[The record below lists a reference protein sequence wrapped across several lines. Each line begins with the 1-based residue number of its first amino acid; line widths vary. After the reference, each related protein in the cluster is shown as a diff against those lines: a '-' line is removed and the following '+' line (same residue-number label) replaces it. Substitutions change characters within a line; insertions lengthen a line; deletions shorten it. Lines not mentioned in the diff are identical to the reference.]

1 MIIHHHRRGSAALV
15 CAAAA
20 GVLLIVGAVAP
31 IVIAQSQIP
40 SAWNGVYSAE
50 QAKRGEAL
58 YRQACGNCHGATLA
72 GGVRAPAVGGPAFVP
87 RWSNRPL
94 SELLDYMQ
102 AQMPVNSPGGF
113 TRHQNADI
121 LAYLLQKSG
130 ATEGTKDVWFDG
142 PEGKAP
148 LRHSADYGKVATVST
163 KRAEPF
169 YTLVQAERG
178 RILFSRRCGYCHAA
192 DPKLS
197 TPKDLVSPMPATF
210 AGHFIERVVND
221 KVVYPNAL
229 ALFSKLQSMPGTNT
243 KSISDQERVDI
254 IAYILQA
261 NGLPA
266 GEEELPTNTDAMRL
280 MMLNE
285 PGFERIF
292 NGKDFSGWNIF
303 LGYQCQ
309 PGPAGCGKHEPG
321 DVLRVENETI
331 VCECNVHGYIY
342 TDKKYRN
349 FTLRLDTRYER
360 PAYYAPEDDD
370 ELYSG
375 GSGYLIH
382 ADVEAPGYP
391 RAVEVE
397 GRHRD
402 ILEFVAFGSNGLEAG
417 EVDLAAKRRSIR
429 PLGQWNSIE
438 ITSKDGDMHAK
449 MNGVPVS
456 SFKSKAWD
464 KDGHIVFQSQ
474 GAKIY
479 WRNIRIRVEP

>member
-1 MIIHHHRRGSAALV
+1 MTVHHPRRSAGLLLIAASAIALMAAAL
-15 CAAAA
+15 
-20 GVLLIVGAVAP
+20 AP
-31 IVIAQSQIP
+31 IVTAQTPLP
-40 SAWNGVYSAE
+40 STWNGLFSAE
-50 QAKRGEAL
+50 QARRGEAL
-58 YRQACGNCHGATLA
+58 YKQSCGNCHGGALT
-72 GGVRAPAVGGPAFVP
+72 GGVRAPAVGGPAFVA
-87 RWSNRPL
+87 RWSTRQLP
-94 SELLDYMQ
+94 ELLDYMQ

-113 TRHQNADI
+113 SRHQNADI
-121 LAYLLQKSG
+121 LAYMLEKSG
-130 ATEGTKDVWFDG
+130 ATAGSKDLWFDG
-142 PEGKAP
+142 PEGKVP
-148 LRHSADYGKVATVST
+148 MRRSADYGKVAMASN
-163 KRAEPF
+163 KRAEAF
-169 YTLVQAERG
+169 YTAVQAERG
-178 RILFSRRCGYCHAA
+178 RILFTRRCGYCHSN

-197 TPKDLVSPMPATF
+197 TPKDLVQPMPATF

-229 ALFSKLQSMPGTNT
+229 MLFSKLQSMPGTNT
-243 KSISDQERVDI
+243 KNISDQERVDI
-254 IAYILQA
+254 MAYILSA

-266 GEEELPTNTDAMRL
+266 GNEELPVNTDAMRL

-309 PGPAGCGKHEPG
+309 PGPEGCAKHEPG
-321 DVLRVENETI
+321 DVLRVENQAI

-349 FTLRLDTRYER
+349 FTLRLDTKYER
-360 PAYYAPEDDD
+360 PAYWTSEDDD
-370 ELYSG
+370 ELFSG

-402 ILEFVAFGSNGLEAG
+402 ILEFVAFGSGGLELGQA
-417 EVDLAAKRRSIR
+417 DMAAKRRAIR
-429 PLGQWNSIE
+429 PLGEWNAIE
-438 ITSKDGDMHAK
+438 ITSKDGNMQAK
-449 MNGVPVS
+449 MNGVPMAS
-456 SFKSKAWD
+456 LNSKAWD

-479 WRNIRIRVEP
+479 WRNIRIRVDQ